1 MAPLGGPNTAQAH
14 PHQLPY
20 SKVVS
25 TAQACAPC
33 QPGCLAPHPSG
44 RSSTLPFL
52 KPVLSS
58 TRPLTDPP
66 TPLCI
71 PIPNT
76 GGPCRACHIVT
87 LESVLMSVPQ
97 YCSCQQGCVWSP
109 QDQGLHRGSTLH
121 HITGWTDRW
130 PDKGRSGETRSVA
143 PMLRAASHARHGTC
157 SVVLCGPHCSPHRR
171 RA

>member
-1 MAPLGGPNTAQAH
+1 MLPHPAQAQGALAGLVPLAVQPQSPRQVLRVPLGGPNTAQAH
-14 PHQLPY
+14 PHQPPY

-25 TAQACAPC
+25 TAQACAPY
-33 QPGCLAPHPSG
+33 QPGCLAPHPSR

-66 TPLCI
+66 IPLCI

-87 LESVLMSVPQ
+87 LESVLMSVPH

-109 QDQGLHRGSTLH
+109 QDQGLHRRSTLH
-121 HITGWTDRW
+121 QWLD
-130 PDKGRSGETRSVA
+130 
-143 PMLRAASHARHGTC
+143 
-157 SVVLCGPHCSPHRR
+157 
-171 RA
+171 